1 MSFLQHTALDQII
14 EALGWMLEK
23 KVDDV
28 VDRHVTSLVCVP
40 KPAALAVSYEDLI
53 YRLAIHLFLVKIR
66 SWKSMGKAP
75 SIRCRI
81 KLWHTSIWDA
91 HVDPSTQFSH

>member
-1 MSFLQHTALDQII
+1 MPDVGLTFSGDFKSLKDFMSFLQHTALDQII

-53 YRLAIHLFLVKIR
+53 YRLAIHLFLVKI
-66 SWKSMGKAP
+66 
-75 SIRCRI
+75 
-81 KLWHTSIWDA
+81 
-91 HVDPSTQFSH
+91 